1 MLKSLKYF
9 NNIQIVSNII
19 LLIVLIIT
27 IIIQSDRLFHL
38 YWMVLGITFIGNIL
52 CINKWSKEGK
62 TWYKKI
68 DKNWSKNLTRKPS
81 DTLLTIVVL
90 YTLIVCS
97 IFVTEI
103 FVSDITSNALIIIG
117 YFILTIIFEYI
128 IYSIIDHTFK
138 EVERLINT
146 NKNLK

>member
-1 MLKSLKYF
+1 MLKNLKYF
-9 NNIQIVSNII
+9 NKIQIISNIA
-19 LLIVLIIT
+19 LFIVLIIT
-27 IIIQSDRLFHL
+27 LVVQKERIFHL
-38 YWMVLGITFIGNIL
+38 YWAIFGIAFLGNIL

-97 IFVTEI
+97 IFIIEI
-103 FVSDITSNALIIIG
+103 FVSDITSNVLIIIC
-117 YFILTIIFEYI
+117 YFILTIIIEYI
-128 IYSIIDHTFK
+128 IYSITDRTFK

>member
-1 MLKSLKYF
+1 MLKNLKYF
-9 NNIQIVSNII
+9 NNIQIVSNIF

-27 IIIQSDRLFHL
+27 LIIQSDRLFHL
-38 YWMVLGITFIGNIL
+38 YWMILGITFLGNIF

-62 TWYKKI
+62 TWYKKA

-97 IFVTEI
+97 IFIIEF
-103 FVSDITSNALIIIG
+103 FVNDIIINNFVIIF
-117 YFILTIIFEYI
+117 YFVLTIIFEYVIYLI
-128 IYSIIDHTFK
+128 INCTFK
-138 EVERLINT
+138 EVEGLIST
-146 NKNLK
+146 NKKLY